1 VVGWDFHRHK
11 GASEEVSSACDQ
23 LQNFMNLQIMFHIG
37 LQDHAF
43 TTCTLFLMSV
53 PKKTG
58 WGYSEIVPEY
68 LFIFSFILFPTCYQ
82 TMSDIMHDLQFSY
95 QWLQR
100 SLSVGLWHHV
110 VFWIGLDT
118 YIAEMCS
125 KAKLGNFTLC
135 LATCISLNWAKLA
148 IALHWTVNI

>member
-1 VVGWDFHRHK
+1 MVGWDFHRHK
-11 GASEEVSSACDQ
+11 GTSEEVSSAFDQ

-43 TTCTLFLMSV
+43 TTCTLFLTSV

-68 LFIFSFILFPTCYQ
+68 LFFSFLLFPTCYQ
-82 TMSDIMHDLQFSY
+82 TMNDIMHDLQFLY
-95 QWLQR
+95 QGLRR

-110 VFWIGLDT
+110 VFWIVLAA
-118 YIAEMCS
+118 YIAEICS
-125 KAKLGNFTLC
+125 KKKLRNFTLC
-135 LATCISLNWAKLA
+135 LAACISLSWAKLA
-148 IALHWTVNI
+148 IAVYWSVNI